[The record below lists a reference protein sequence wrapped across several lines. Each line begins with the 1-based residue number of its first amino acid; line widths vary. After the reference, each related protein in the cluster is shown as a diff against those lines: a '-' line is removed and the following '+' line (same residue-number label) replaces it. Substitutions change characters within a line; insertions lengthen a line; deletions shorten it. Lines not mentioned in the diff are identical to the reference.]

1 MLRQVKNSLG
11 LLVPQLRVLGTT
23 QRALDLTREILCDQT
38 HVWDPDRESPAGQGD
53 RHGSRSLHE
62 EIFAWGS
69 GLVAVVTINDAANQ
83 KIVNVLPK
91 LLII

>member
-11 LLVPQLRVLGTT
+11 LLVLQLRVLGTT

-38 HVWDPDRESPAGQGD
+38 HVRDPARVMQDKGISEGPEAR
-53 RHGSRSLHE
+53 E

-69 GLVAVVTINDAANQ
+69 GLAAAVTTDDAADQ
-83 KIVNVLPK
+83 KVVSVLPK
-91 LLII
+91 LLIT